1 MSPVTTHATPEVTI
15 LRHRGECYVLLWSP
29 ENVTAAYQTIG
40 RWAADP
46 ELSLSWLQAG
56 FLVQAIA
63 DRRKKAKEGEV

>member
-1 MSPVTTHATPEVTI
+1 MPPVTTHATPEVTI
-15 LRHRGECYVLLWSP
+15 LRHRGECYVLVWDVR
-29 ENVTAAYQTIG
+29 NVTAAYQTIG

-63 DRRKKAKEGEV
+63 DWRKKAGEAEV